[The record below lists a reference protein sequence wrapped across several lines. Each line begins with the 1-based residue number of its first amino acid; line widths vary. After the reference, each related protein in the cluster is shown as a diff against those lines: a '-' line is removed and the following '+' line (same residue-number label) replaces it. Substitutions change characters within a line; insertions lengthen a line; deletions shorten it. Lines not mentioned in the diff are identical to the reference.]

1 MTLVPTPSGKE
12 PGYQSTK
19 GMLVVPIKPNLTLM
33 HLHEQL
39 QANRAE
45 INALIRKEN
54 AILDQIAKLEAIE

>member
-1 MTLVPTPSGKE
+1 MKPKLTLV
-12 PGYQSTK
+12 
-19 GMLVVPIKPNLTLM
+19 
-33 HLHEQL
+33 HLHEEL